1 MSGHNKWSKIKR
13 KKEATD
19 AQKSKIFSKHA
30 SLIAVES
37 RKAKGNLSSPSLV
50 AVIERA
56 KKDLMPK
63 ENIDRAVAK
72 GAGAEGSA
80 LVEATYE
87 TYGPGGVAIIIT
99 AVTDN
104 PNRTTPEIR
113 HTLSK
118 LGYELGGTG
127 SATWA
132 FTKVGHRYVPTTPL
146 ALSDE
151 DGGKLAEL
159 VEALE
164 EHSDVQDIFTTADD
178 ASSEE

>member
-13 KKEATD
+13 KKGALD
-19 AQKSKIFSKHA
+19 AVRSKVFSKHA

-37 RKAKGNLSSPSLV
+37 RKAKGNLASPGLL
-50 AVIERA
+50 AVIDRA

-72 GAGAEGSA
+72 GAGAEGAA
-80 LVEATYE
+80 LTEVLYE
-87 TYGPGGVAIIIT
+87 TYGPGGTAMLIT

-104 PNRTTPEIR
+104 ANRTTPEIK

-118 LGYELGGTG
+118 LGYQLGGTG
-127 SATWA
+127 SAAWA
-132 FTKVGHRYVPTTPL
+132 FTKTEHGYAPNMPMN
-146 ALSDE
+146 LSDE
-151 DGGKLAEL
+151 DGEKLALL

-164 EHSDVQDIFTTADD
+164 AHEDVQDIYTTADE
-178 ASSEE
+178 ALTE